1 MSIVLC
7 FSRYVIKII
16 QDKSSVWVKYIKVID
31 VRFFALVLTV
41 YDSLLA
47 YCNFFLFCIVL
58 RLIIA
63 H

>member
-47 YCNFFLFCIVL
+47 YCKFFYF
-58 RLIIA
+58 A
-63 H
+63 